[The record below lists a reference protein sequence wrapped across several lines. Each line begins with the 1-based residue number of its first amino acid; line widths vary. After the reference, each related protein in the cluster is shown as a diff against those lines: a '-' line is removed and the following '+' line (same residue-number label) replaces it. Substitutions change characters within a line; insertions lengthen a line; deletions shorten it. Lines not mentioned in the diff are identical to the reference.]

1 MHHVSFDQLPTELGT
16 GKSGLLLFGDILDL
30 NSRQEK
36 YKESNNLQYNTLGRW
51 INWTIVSLTICL
63 IFQLLFLFQNFL
75 QNSLQKFFQIF
86 LFFHNFTKIK
96 SFECPK
102 SKPATHCLNFQ
113 SIKLIHT
120 WTIRPLVQ
128 HPLGLIP

>member
-1 MHHVSFDQLPTELGT
+1 MHHVSFDLHAELGT

-75 QNSLQKFFQIF
+75 QNSLEKFFQFIF
-86 LFFHNFTKIK
+86 YNLQK
-96 SFECPK
+96 
-102 SKPATHCLNFQ
+102 
-113 SIKLIHT
+113 
-120 WTIRPLVQ
+120 
-128 HPLGLIP
+128 